1 MEIKLVGITQVYPVK
16 TGGKAG
22 LNTVIDNIN
31 LSFSG
36 PGINVIMGP
45 SGCGKSTLMRM
56 IGGVRPQAV
65 PTPSKGQIVVN
76 GVEVHDQLDEAVTVF
91 QQYSNRPD
99 LTVRQNVMFP
109 FTLKFWK
116 YRVSKEE
123 AQQRVSEM
131 IKVVGLEGKEDHYPT
146 QLSGGQNQRVALARA
161 MATRPKILLM
171 DEPFGALD
179 PLTREDM
186 QKLLLQLQADHSMFV
201 VFITHDVQEALVVG
215 DRVVILSKQP
225 ATIAD
230 DIFLT
235 APKPRTAWLQT
246 TEAREL
252 KQRILTKLVNKVVST

>member
-1 MEIKLVGITQVYPVK
+1 MVTFLEPLPLNDALLALRPSSYVVSSDKTLGACSVK
-16 TGGKAG
+16 
-22 LNTVIDNIN
+22 
-31 LSFSG
+31 
-36 PGINVIMGP
+36 
-45 SGCGKSTLMRM
+45 
-56 IGGVRPQAV
+56 
-65 PTPSKGQIVVN
+65 
-76 GVEVHDQLDEAVTVF
+76 VHDQLDEAVTVF

-116 YRVSKEE
+116 SRVSKEE

>member
-1 MEIKLVGITQVYPVK
+1 MIEIKLQGINQVYPVN

-22 LNTVIDNIN
+22 FNTVIENID
-31 LSFSG
+31 LVLTG
-36 PGINVIMGP
+36 PSINVIMGP

-56 IGGVRPQAV
+56 MGGVRPQGV
-65 PTPSKGQIVVN
+65 KTPTKGDILLD
-76 GVEVHDQLDEAVTVF
+76 GVAVHDQLDDAVTVF

-116 YRVSKEE
+116 NRVTKEE
-123 AQQRVSEM
+123 AKARVEDM
-131 IKVVGLEGKEDHYPT
+131 MKVVGLAGKEDHYPT

-161 MATRPKILLM
+161 MVTRPKILLM

-201 VFITHDVQEALVVG
+201 VFITHDVQEALTVG
-215 DRVVILSKQP
+215 DRVVILSRQP
-225 ATIAD
+225 ATIVD
-230 DIFLT
+230 DISLT
-235 APKPRTAWLQT
+235 ALKPRGTWLQT
-246 TEAREL
+246 TPAREFRD
-252 KQRILTKLVNKVVST
+252 RILNKLITK

>member
-1 MEIKLVGITQVYPVK
+1 
-16 TGGKAG
+16 
-22 LNTVIDNIN
+22 
-31 LSFSG
+31 
-36 PGINVIMGP
+36 
-45 SGCGKSTLMRM
+45 
-56 IGGVRPQAV
+56 
-65 PTPSKGQIVVN
+65 
-76 GVEVHDQLDEAVTVF
+76 
-91 QQYSNRPD
+91 
-99 LTVRQNVMFP
+99 
-109 FTLKFWK
+109 
-116 YRVSKEE
+116 
-123 AQQRVSEM
+123 M

-252 KQRILTKLVNKVVST
+252 KQRILTKLVNKVVSP